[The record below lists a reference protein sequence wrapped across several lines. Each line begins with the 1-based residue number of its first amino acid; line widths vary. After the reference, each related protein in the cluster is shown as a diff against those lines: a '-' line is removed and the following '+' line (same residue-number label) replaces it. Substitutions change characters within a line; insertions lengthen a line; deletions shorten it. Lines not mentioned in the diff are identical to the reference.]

1 MLVYRWYLLSIVLD
15 IQSGARVEAI
25 KRAGD
30 ATDDTGN
37 VVLIGSTINNAGN
50 IIGNIIS
57 IGTINNGSFTLDKV
71 SLQEGKDKANEILSS
86 NTDFASQKDSFVTL
100 TEEINKAD
108 STMDEKTS
116 MVAGIVMTIAD
127 DTTTQ
132 DKYALTHAV
141 LSTFDGTK
149 GNIEVS
155 DNAVNTADTASTAV
169 ADQTAAVDAG
179 APDASAPLVF
189 NEAQDVTISE

>member
-1 MLVYRWYLLSIVLD
+1 M
-15 IQSGARVEAI
+15 
-25 KRAGD
+25 
-30 ATDDTGN
+30 
-37 VVLIGSTINNAGN
+37 
-50 IIGNIIS
+50 
-57 IGTINNGSFTLDKV
+57 
-71 SLQEGKDKANEILSS
+71 
-86 NTDFASQKDSFVTL
+86 TL

-149 GNIEVS
+149 GDIEAS

-169 ADQTAAVDAG
+169 ADQTAAVDTG
-179 APDASAPLVF
+179 APDASAPLVS